1 MNAEKLQY
9 LIEQTHGKQAQTYKN
24 MFAMGCWLHLT
35 GHERAGRKLVK
46 EVVDTLPATGNR
58 MYFAELH
65 ECMAGHELDWAT
77 QIQASQEIN
86 ELFETAVPR

>member
-1 MNAEKLQY
+1 MNAEKLHL

-24 MFAMGCWLHLT
+24 MYAMGCWLHLT

-46 EVVDTLPATGNR
+46 EVILSLPAAGNK

-65 ECMAGHELDWAT
+65 EGMAGHEIDWAA

-86 ELFETAVPR
+86 ELFETAVPS